1 MKSTLQN
8 RKAWLLF
15 LLPSLIL
22 FIFTVIFP
30 IIRSAYFG
38 FFDWDGVT
46 PMQFVGF
53 SNYKKLF
60 SDFYFRNAFWNNL
73 IYLLIN
79 LIGQVGIALI
89 LSLLLTKVVR
99 GSNFFKTVYFA
110 PTILSGVAVSQ
121 AFQKFYATE
130 PLGVF
135 NAILKGLGL
144 ETYITPWLG
153 TAQTALVSVAIIECY
168 KNMGLYLVIIYSG
181 LMAIPPDVI
190 ESARMDGAKGFKL
203 FWYIKL
209 PYIREVLAVAIIM
222 AVNGLL
228 KAFDIPFIT
237 TNGGPGS
244 SSELLTTYMY
254 KTAFSST
261 RYGYGSA
268 IAVFIALESILAVC
282 ILRKIFTKPEEDTL

>member
-79 LIGQVGIALI
+79 LIGQIGVALI

-181 LMAIPPDVI
+181 LMAIPPDVT

-244 SSELLTTYMY
+244 STELLTTYMY

>member
-1 MKSTLQN
+1 MKSTLLN

-79 LIGQVGIALI
+79 LIGQIGVALI

-181 LMAIPPDVI
+181 LMAIPPDVT

>member
-30 IIRSAYFG
+30 IIRSAYCG

-79 LIGQVGIALI
+79 LIGQIGIALI

-181 LMAIPPDVI
+181 LMAIPPDVT

>member
-60 SDFYFRNAFWNNL
+60 SDLYFRNAFWNNL

-181 LMAIPPDVI
+181 LIAIPPDVI

>member
-15 LLPSLIL
+15 LLPSLFL

-53 SNYKKLF
+53 SNYKKPF

-79 LIGQVGIALI
+79 LIGQIGVALI

-99 GSNFFKTVYFA
+99 GCNFFKTVYFA

-282 ILRKIFTKPEEDTL
+282 ILRKIFTKPEEDAL

>member
-79 LIGQVGIALI
+79 LIGQIGVALI

-181 LMAIPPDVI
+181 LMAIPPDVT

-261 RYGYGSA
+261 RHGYGSA

>member
-60 SDFYFRNAFWNNL
+60 SDLYFRNAFWNNL

>member
-1 MKSTLQN
+1 M
-8 RKAWLLF
+8 R
-15 LLPSLIL
+15 
-22 FIFTVIFP
+22 
-30 IIRSAYFG
+30 
-38 FFDWDGVT
+38 
-46 PMQFVGF
+46 FVGF

-79 LIGQVGIALI
+79 LIGQIGVALI

-181 LMAIPPDVI
+181 LMAIPPDVT

>member
-79 LIGQVGIALI
+79 LIGQIGVALI
-89 LSLLLTKVVR
+89 LSLLLTKVVQ
-99 GSNFFKTVYFA
+99 GCNFFKTVYFA

-153 TAQTALVSVAIIECY
+153 TAQTALVSVAVIECY

-181 LMAIPPDVI
+181 LMAIPPDVT
-190 ESARMDGAKGFKL
+190 ESARIDGAKGFKL

-209 PYIREVLAVAIIM
+209 PYIKEVLAVAIIM

>member
-79 LIGQVGIALI
+79 LIGQIGVALI

-99 GSNFFKTVYFA
+99 GCNFFKTVYFA

-121 AFQKFYATE
+121 AFQKFYTTE

-282 ILRKIFTKPEEDTL
+282 ILRKIFTKPEEDAL

>member
-60 SDFYFRNAFWNNL
+60 SDLYFRNAFWNNL

-181 LMAIPPDVI
+181 LMAIPPDVT

>member
-79 LIGQVGIALI
+79 LIGQIGVALI

-130 PLGVF
+130 TLGVF

-181 LMAIPPDVI
+181 LMAIPPDVT

-244 SSELLTTYMY
+244 SSELLTT
-254 KTAFSST
+254 
-261 RYGYGSA
+261 
-268 IAVFIALESILAVC
+268 
-282 ILRKIFTKPEEDTL
+282 

>member
-79 LIGQVGIALI
+79 LIGQIGVALI

-121 AFQKFYATE
+121 AFQKYYATE

-181 LMAIPPDVI
+181 LMAIPPDVT

>member
-8 RKAWLLF
+8 KKVWLLF
-15 LLPSLIL
+15 LLPSIAI

-30 IIRSAYFG
+30 ILRSAYFG

-46 PMQFVGF
+46 PMHFTGLT
-53 SNYKKLF
+53 NYRKLF
-60 SDFYFRNAFWNNL
+60 SDLYFRNAFWNNL
-73 IYLLIN
+73 FYLLIN
-79 LIGQVGIALI
+79 LIGQVGIAL
-89 LSLLLTKVVR
+89 LLALLLTKVGR
-99 GSNFFKTVYFA
+99 GCNFFKTVYFA

-135 NAILKGLGL
+135 NALLKGIGL
-144 ETYITPWLG
+144 EACITPWLG
-153 TAQTALVSVAIIECY
+153 TARTALTSVAVIECY

-181 LMAIPPDVI
+181 LMAIPSDVL
-190 ESARMDGAKGFKL
+190 ESARMDGAKGIKL
-203 FWYIKL
+203 FWYIKF
-209 PYIREVLAVAIIM
+209 PYIKEVMAVAIIM

-244 SSELLTTYMY
+244 ASELVTTYMY

-268 IAVFIALESILAVC
+268 IAVFIALESILAVG
-282 ILRKIFTKPEEDTL
+282 ILRKIFTKSEGDAL

>member
-79 LIGQVGIALI
+79 LIGQIGIALI

-181 LMAIPPDVI
+181 LMAIPPDVT

>member
-79 LIGQVGIALI
+79 LIGQIGVALI

-181 LMAIPPDVI
+181 LMAIPPDVT

>member
-1 MKSTLQN
+1 
-8 RKAWLLF
+8 
-15 LLPSLIL
+15 
-22 FIFTVIFP
+22 
-30 IIRSAYFG
+30 
-38 FFDWDGVT
+38 
-46 PMQFVGF
+46 MQFVGF

-79 LIGQVGIALI
+79 LIGQIGVALI

-181 LMAIPPDVI
+181 LMAIPPDVT
-190 ESARMDGAKGFKL
+190 ESAQMDGAKGFKL